1 MHILPYICKQSH
13 VHILI
18 PSLCFLILLLYSL
31 TMIAYLLPLLA
42 LSSSAVS
49 AAGPQRVLGHHDG
62 PSNFIHSSI
71 FGRKDLDINSVPDTV
86 ILTPLYRAR
95 DSNGNDQSESAT
107 FAHLPFTDCT
117 KPENNGTFDI
127 GIVGHPFDLGVS
139 YRPGARFGPNGARLG
154 ARRLAPAAGWR
165 SVT

>member
-1 MHILPYICKQSH
+1 
-13 VHILI
+13 
-18 PSLCFLILLLYSL
+18 
-31 TMIAYLLPLLA
+31 MISYLLPLLA
-42 LSSSAVS
+42 LSSPAVS
-49 AAGPQRVLGHHDG
+49 AVGPQRVLGHHDG
-62 PSNFIHSSI
+62 PSSFIYSSI
-71 FGRKDLDINSVPDTV
+71 FGRKDLDIKSLPDPV
-86 ILTPLYRAR
+86 ILAPSYRAR
-95 DSNGNDQSESAT
+95 EFNDDDQLEFAT

-139 YRPGARFGPNGARLG
+139 YRPGARFGPNGARQG

>member
-1 MHILPYICKQSH
+1 
-13 VHILI
+13 
-18 PSLCFLILLLYSL
+18 
-31 TMIAYLLPLLA
+31 MIAYLLPLLA